1 MQRARGVHPPS
12 AARATHA
19 SAFEVVLFDTFEA
32 APTVARKLGEI
43 LRGETYLD
51 RAFVAT
57 IADGV
62 GEPGEEIEPYELVRS
77 LMEPARERVEV
88 GRDRYVTVVVG
99 FSTVSK
105 HADAASPLLVYT
117 KGRLVERHDDWRLAL
132 NLRQHLKRDF
142 RKEYALGLTV
152 VIIDEAMP
160 RKITKQRIVRRVL
173 GVRGGLRGGLLVGQA
188 ANPEARLGP
197 RHAGENAAWRPR

>member
-1 MQRARGVHPPS
+1 M
-12 AARATHA
+12 
-19 SAFEVVLFDTFEA
+19 VLFDTFEA

-62 GEPGEEIEPYELVRS
+62 GERGEEIEPYDLVRS

-152 VIIDEAMP
+152 VIIDDAGCL
-160 RKITKQRIVRRVL
+160 RQTHTKQRIVDDVAFE
-173 GVRGGLRGGLLVGQA
+173 VAKGGA
-188 ANPEARLGP
+188 ATF
-197 RHAGENAAWRPR
+197 AADYFVAVQNSA

>member
-1 MQRARGVHPPS
+1 
-12 AARATHA
+12 
-19 SAFEVVLFDTFEA
+19 
-32 APTVARKLGEI
+32 
-43 LRGETYLD
+43 
-51 RAFVAT
+51 
-57 IADGV
+57 
-62 GEPGEEIEPYELVRS
+62 
-77 LMEPARERVEV
+77 MEPARERVEV

-152 VIIDEAMP
+152 VIIDDAGCL
-160 RKITKQRIVRRVL
+160 RQTHTKQRIVDDVAFE
-173 GVRGGLRGGLLVGQA
+173 VAKGGAATFAGGDVGWA
-188 ANPEARLGP
+188 VGF
-197 RHAGENAAWRPR
+197 